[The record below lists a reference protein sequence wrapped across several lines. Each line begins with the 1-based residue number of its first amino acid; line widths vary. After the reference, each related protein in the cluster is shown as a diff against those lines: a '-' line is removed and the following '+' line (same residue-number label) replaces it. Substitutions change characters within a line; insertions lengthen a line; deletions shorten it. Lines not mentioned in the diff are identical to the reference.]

1 MGDVMSAR
9 FIRYPE
15 KATGTT
21 GLFFSIPYLARRTG
35 FFVPKI
41 TEERLEN

>member
-1 MGDVMSAR
+1 MEGVMSAK

-15 KATGTT
+15 KETGTI
-21 GLFFSIPYLARRTG
+21 GLFFSTPYLTRRTG

-41 TEERLEN
+41 TKERLEN

>member
-1 MGDVMSAR
+1 MGGVMSAR

-21 GLFFSIPYLARRTG
+21 GLFFSTPYLARRTG
-35 FFVPKI
+35 SFVSKI
-41 TEERLEN
+41 TKERL